1 MEYLTKSTQQ
11 FQSQY
16 DYNPFETPNDKKLQ
30 TEIPSD
36 LRVVNLLPLVEFDSF
51 ENDLAALLNDSGG
64 LNTSDSAT
72 DLVTLLNSYEMTQER
87 RSIVLEIL
95 SNSRTSPTLMFLQK
109 GGLEILISWLK
120 ISASALR
127 DGISLSSLHHCLLY
141 LLHLSTQHS
150 SLFNP
155 SLLAPSSPSS
165 SPLLTEIKESHQQ
178 TSRLFINSKIP
189 FLVGFDH
196 LALSGN
202 PFSSSISKQTTATL
216 KQTILNLYEEL
227 VVRIQGGKVTSVSLS
242 TTGMTTGSG
251 VNSSEKKRSLSSGGT
266 NDSAGLAKKKPKK
279 EIPNPISHLIQEEKN
294 QLSMKELSRNILAAK
309 EKKVMYSDPPSGRR
323 AMPYTGGVPLAT
335 SSLSSTVSSA
345 GKKIFE
351 IMALMCIQ
359 GVQRLSRPFSAIQRP
374 FLPIPS
380 VILLQHLPLFMS
392 LLLIPRSQLT
402 FQRVRRGEQ
411 RRLYRRRKHKS
422 LQRRKK
428 NSVASLMFEQVTS
441 PLTR

>member
-1 MEYLTKSTQQ
+1 MKSTQQ

-16 DYNPFETPNDKKLQ
+16 DYNPFETPIDKKLQ

-51 ENDLAALLNDSGG
+51 ENDLAVLLNDSGG
-64 LNTSDSAT
+64 LNTSDSAI

-95 SNSRTSPTLMFLQK
+95 SNSRPSPTLTFLQK
-109 GGLEILISWLK
+109 GGLEILVSWLK
-120 ISASALR
+120 ISISALR

-150 SLFNP
+150 ALFNP
-155 SLLAPSSPSS
+155 SLLTPSASSS
-165 SPLLTEIKESHQQ
+165 SPLVTEIKESHQQ

-202 PFSSSISKQTTATL
+202 PFSSSTSKQTTATL

-242 TTGMTTGSG
+242 TSGMTPGNG
-251 VNSSEKKRSLSSGGT
+251 MNSSDKKRGMSSGGS
-266 NDSAGLAKKKPKK
+266 NDTGLVKKKPKK
-279 EIPNPISHLIQEEKN
+279 EVPHAISHLIQEEKN

-323 AMPYTGGVPLAT
+323 AMPFTGGAPLAT
-335 SSLSSTVSSA
+335 SSLSSTISSA
-345 GKKIFE
+345 GKLDVLKYYH
-351 IMALMCIQ
+351 LMCPGSTEIISTL
-359 GVQRLSRPFSAIQRP
+359 LSDPKALPSHTATPTPVGSSAVPVAPAHSKKPMDVPKSEERRAAKIVPEKKTQQPQEEEEFSSFSDVRAGRHRFTSAP
-374 FLPIPS
+374 
-380 VILLQHLPLFMS
+380 HS
-392 LLLIPRSQLT
+392 L
-402 FQRVRRGEQ
+402 
-411 RRLYRRRKHKS
+411 
-422 LQRRKK
+422 
-428 NSVASLMFEQVTS
+428 
-441 PLTR
+441 

>member
-30 TEIPSD
+30 SEIPSD

-51 ENDLAALLNDSGG
+51 ENGLAALLNESGG
-64 LNTSDSAT
+64 LNTSDSAV
-72 DLVTLLNSYEMTQER
+72 DLVTLLSSYEMTQER

-95 SNSRTSPTLMFLQK
+95 SNSRTSPTLTFLHK

-120 ISASALR
+120 ISSSALR

-155 SLLAPSSPSS
+155 SLLSPSS
-165 SPLLTEIKESHQQ
+165 SASAAPLVTEIKDSHQQ

-227 VVRIQGGKVTSVSLS
+227 MVRIQGGKVSSVSLS

-251 VNSSEKKRSLSSGGT
+251 MSSSEKKRNATSGASHESSSGV
-266 NDSAGLAKKKPKK
+266 AKKKPKRDVQ
-279 EIPNPISHLIQEEKN
+279 NPISNLIQEEKN

-309 EKKVMYSDPPSGRR
+309 ERKVMYSDPPSGRR

-335 SSLSSTVSSA
+335 SSLSSTISSA
-345 GKKIFE
+345 GKILPASSSF
-351 IMALMCIQ
+351 
-359 GVQRLSRPFSAIQRP
+359 LS
-374 FLPIPS
+374 LEC
-380 VILLQHLPLFMS
+380 
-392 LLLIPRSQLT
+392 
-402 FQRVRRGEQ
+402 RR
-411 RRLYRRRKHKS
+411 
-422 LQRRKK
+422 
-428 NSVASLMFEQVTS
+428 
-441 PLTR
+441 